1 MTNASLVDF
10 IKIELADN
18 GRLKASYDRLKA
30 YTSIKDIE
38 KKRNVRKNNFD
49 MFESDLEVKLG
60 NLSMDTI
67 DLIRKYE

>member
-1 MTNASLVDF
+1 LTYASLVDF

-49 MFESDLEVKLG
+49 MFESDLEIKLG

-67 DLIRKYE
+67 DLVRKYE